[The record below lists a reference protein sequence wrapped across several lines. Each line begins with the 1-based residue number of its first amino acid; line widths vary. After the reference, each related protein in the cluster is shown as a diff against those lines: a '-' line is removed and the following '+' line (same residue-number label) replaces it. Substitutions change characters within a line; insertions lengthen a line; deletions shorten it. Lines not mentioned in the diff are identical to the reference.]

1 MIPIAN
7 FEQHAHKFLETDL
20 RTVSSFL
27 PLLLLLLI
35 TALGL
40 LFFL

>member
-20 RTVSSFL
+20 RTASAFL
-27 PLLLLLLI
+27 PLLLLLI